1 MESGQQT
8 LKMMTD
14 SCAALKKKE
23 KKVKIVARDGS

>member
-1 MESGQQT
+1 MGNGRQT

-23 KKVKIVARDGS
+23 KKVKIVAHDGS